1 MLASGG
7 GSGGGG
13 TGVDADALTAQV
25 SGMALEEEDRLQAS
39 HQVSPSTPSQPTH
52 DSLAAASGSDAAD
65 AAPASR
71 APAASKRVAGL
82 EGPLQALRELV
93 GWPRL
98 FADQGRQLGVRWP
111 RGLLL
116 HGPPGCGKTLLVSAV
131 AGGQLS
137 EQGSGLGF
145 RVRMRLGAVSRGAGE
160 ELRNHR
166 VVWRVW
172 RMNCCAV

>member
-1 MLASGG
+1 MLACGG
-7 GSGGGG
+7 GSGIGG
-13 TGVDADALTAQV
+13 TGVDANALTAQI

-39 HQVSPSTPSQPTH
+39 HQVPHSAPLHPTH
-52 DSLAAASGSDAAD
+52 DSLAAASGSGAAD
-65 AAPASR
+65 AASASGT
-71 APAASKRVAGL
+71 PPPSKRVAGL

-131 AGGQLS
+131 AGGELS
-137 EQGSGLGF
+137 EQGSG
-145 RVRMRLGAVSRGAGE
+145 
-160 ELRNHR
+160 
-166 VVWRVW
+166 
-172 RMNCCAV
+172 